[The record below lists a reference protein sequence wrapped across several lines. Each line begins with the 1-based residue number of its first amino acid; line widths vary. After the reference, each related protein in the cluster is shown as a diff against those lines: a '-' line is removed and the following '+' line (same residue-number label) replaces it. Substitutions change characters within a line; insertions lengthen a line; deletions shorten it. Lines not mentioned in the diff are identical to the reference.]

1 MKTMVAYKDNR
12 EGEIMNFIGTKDAY
26 EIYKEALNIMGNDLA
41 NKYTNYV
48 QKKQG
53 IQKRG
58 KVALSDSSRNKCYTA
73 EFAAIREFKK
83 QGGVVK
89 TLNVKQTKAYFKK
102 VAKSKTYLTL
112 CHSTEASSFGH
123 KQPTLEINNFRGA
136 TAGTASSWGNMRL
149 QEQNSEYTVIHEF
162 AHLCGNMHHDIGFR
176 RDVIKL
182 ASRFMGTAFAKIL
195 KAEFKKA
202 KLKVTVPQNIKS
214 PEKWLQDYNKMAAL
228 RAKRG

>member
-1 MKTMVAYKDNR
+1 
-12 EGEIMNFIGTKDAY
+12 MNFVGTQDAY
-26 EIYKEALNIMGNDLA
+26 ELYKSAIYIMGNDLA
-41 NKYTNYV
+41 NKYVNYV
-48 QKKQG
+48 QKKQK
-53 IQKRG
+53 IQKKG
-58 KVALSDSSRNKCYTA
+58 KVAFTDSTRQKTYNA

-89 TLNVKQTKAYFKK
+89 TLDVKQTKAYFKK
-102 VAKSKTYLTL
+102 VAKSKTYQTL
-112 CHSTEASSFGH
+112 CHNTDGATFGH
-123 KQPTLEINNFRGA
+123 TQPTLEINNFRGA
-136 TAGTASSWGNMRL
+136 TAGTASNWGNMRL

-214 PEKWLQDYNKMAAL
+214 PEQWLADYKKMELIRNK
-228 RAKRG
+228 RKVK